1 LNLAVAHDDRAAR
14 IAAIQKAI
22 DDGRRRYC
30 NLERRATYPA
40 NPDEDTYTLAE
51 HYRVRWHH
59 ARLLKALSYF
69 MAVSPADLCAVSGI
83 HPALLPMEVGK
94 LAARV
99 GFKIESVRKQEGAV
113 AFYRLA
119 AEADRDEIRAVIQ
132 SAWHFSE
139 PFMPQSRGKKAA

>member
-1 LNLAVAHDDRAAR
+1 MSLAIAHDDRAAR
-14 IAAIQKAI
+14 IATMQQAIL
-22 DDGRRRYC
+22 DGRRRYRD
-30 NLERRATYPA
+30 LERRATYPA
-40 NPDEDTYTLAE
+40 NPDEDTHTLAE
-51 HYRVRWHH
+51 HYRVRWCH

-69 MAVSPADLCAVSGI
+69 VSVTPVDLCAVSGI
-83 HPALLPMEVGK
+83 HPALLPMEIGK

-132 SAWHFSE
+132 SAWTF
-139 PFMPQSRGKKAA
+139 QTQGRKAS